1 MNLKEARDEYCEAL
15 PGHVHGLGRLLG
27 SRGMHGAEGGSWPAI
42 HDRLHRWYR
51 GVSAF
56 WAEHGQ
62 PARRGG
68 AAGGVVCGGSL

>member
-15 PGHVHGLGRLLG
+15 SGHVYGLGRLLG
-27 SRGMHGAEGGSWPAI
+27 SRSMHGAEGGSWPAI

-56 WAEHGQ
+56 WAKYEQ
-62 PARRGG
+62 PACGRS
-68 AAGGVVCGGSL
+68 AA